1 MTIVA
6 MEGMASEACDRE
18 RMYLDVG
25 SRDLMSKSPF
35 LPVKPNVKRRKHTSP
50 TTTSVSRR
58 RQLSCV
64 SLCPSAPPLLA
75 HSRHPMRHTRRTR
88 HSKQHTTSTSPVRR
102 RTHRS
107 LSQTLISNL
116 SLLAPISL
124 SKRKYRIISQQTT
137 LTPRIIEQT
146 LLSLLRPHSKLT
158 RRRTR
163 YYVSRGP
170 PYRHGDAVASS
181 ASPYAAASQ
190 RSRV

>member
-1 MTIVA
+1 
-6 MEGMASEACDRE
+6 MASEACERE
-18 RMYLDVG
+18 RMYLDVLG
-25 SRDLMSKSPF
+25 SRELMSKTSLSRQTECKTPQTHEPDYNIGLAETTTLMRVPLPLCPTAPRPF
-35 LPVKPNVKRRKHTSP
+35 P
-50 TTTSVSRR
+50 TTPCATHAALDTQSSTRLR
-58 RQLSCV
+58 LLLSND
-64 SLCPSAPPLLA
+64 A
-75 HSRHPMRHTRRTR
+75 HTARSHK
-88 HSKQHTTSTSPVRR
+88 HSYQ
-102 RTHRS
+102 
-107 LSQTLISNL
+107 ISL